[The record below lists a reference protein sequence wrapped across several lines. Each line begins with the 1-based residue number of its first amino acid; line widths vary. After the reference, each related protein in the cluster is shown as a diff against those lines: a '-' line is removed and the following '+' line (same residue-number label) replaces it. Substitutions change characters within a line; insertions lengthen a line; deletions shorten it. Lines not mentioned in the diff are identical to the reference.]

1 MADAPPLGNAPP
13 AQDSIRNRC
22 SCKVPQLYSPVR
34 DATQNEGLAC
44 ERSLLPPRMSPSFA
58 FLSPLTPV
66 QMSEGNADLSEPKS
80 RSTLD
85 LSEAIVNGELAIVAG
100 SDTTSTT
107 LSGVFF
113 NLLTHPE
120 YYERLRREVDDVFPP
135 GEDPLSDANAGARM
149 AEMKYLNAVM

>member
-1 MADAPPLGNAPP
+1 MNEGGADATTP
-13 AQDSIRNRC
+13 
-22 SCKVPQLYSPVR
+22 K
-34 DATQNEGLAC
+34 AT
-44 ERSLLPPRMSPSFA
+44 
-58 FLSPLTPV
+58 
-66 QMSEGNADLSEPKS
+66 
-80 RSTLD
+80 STLD
-85 LSEAIVNGELAIVAG
+85 LSEVIVNGELAIVAG

-120 YYERLRREVDDVFPP
+120 YYERLRREVDEVFPM